1 MNKAYDRVKWDFLEE
16 VMIRMG
22 FFNRLIFLIMSCVRT
37 VSFSVSI
44 NGKVGDR
51 FKPFRGIRQGDPLSP
66 YLFLF
71 VIEALSTGLT
81 RACNESVIHGIS
93 LSLRGPTI
101 HGHSF
106 LFKSISAKLPCLSSY
121 YQLILLGLGSKDQ
134 L

>member
-1 MNKAYDRVKWDFLEE
+1 MNKAYGRVEWDFLEE

-22 FFNRLIFLIMSCVRT
+22 FCNRLIFLIMSCVRT

-51 FKPFRGIRQGDPLSP
+51 FKLFRGIRQGDPLSP

-93 LSLRGPTI
+93 LSPRSPTI
-101 HGHSF
+101 SHLFFADDSLFF
-106 LFKSISAKLPCLSSY
+106 LKAFPQNCHAFLHIINSY
-121 YQLILLGLGSKDQ
+121 C
-134 L
+134 